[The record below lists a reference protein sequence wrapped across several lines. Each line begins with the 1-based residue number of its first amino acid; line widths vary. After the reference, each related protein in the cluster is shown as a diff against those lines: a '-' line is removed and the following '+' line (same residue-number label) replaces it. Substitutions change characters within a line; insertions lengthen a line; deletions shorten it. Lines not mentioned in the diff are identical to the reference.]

1 MKFEIGGDVF
11 KKAVDRVMAMIPN
24 KAAIYNLECVRL
36 VAEHNKVEII
46 GFDTECYCSVTV
58 PALVM
63 EDGEAVVHKDDLK
76 KVYTI
81 KNDLLVVSEQ
91 EMFTVSNGKK
101 KSTTKANIHYDV
113 DDYFDM
119 DFCKDKGNMVL
130 KMPDSKLL
138 EVLTRIN
145 AYTKH
150 GLDDPNILMRAI
162 HFDSEDRKVV
172 GIDSHRIGLFEDI
185 NESYFAGNDITANV
199 PNVIVA
205 HMKKLLMKDGS
216 CVEMYANKK
225 YSAFIGEDFTY
236 CIRNYAG
243 EFFDYKRFAN
253 GVEFRKFYV
262 NRKELAEVSKEYA
275 KLAKSE
281 KKPMFMGYNNRAFT
295 TAIFVSDYSTSD
307 VIETEDAEEI
317 GDGFVIGVSPEF
329 INDAMNGLDSEMVTM
344 GFTNNKSPIIVSD
357 GEYTGYVL
365 PVNIS
370 GMEIG
375 NFIGYT
381 AV

>member
-1 MKFEIGGDVF
+1 MKFQISGDVF

-24 KAAIYNLECVRL
+24 KAAIYNLECVRI
-36 VAEHNKVEII
+36 VAGRNEVEII

-63 EDGEAVVHKDDLK
+63 EEGEAVVHKDDFK

-101 KSTTKANIHYDV
+101 KSTTKANIHYDAG
-113 DDYFDM
+113 DYFDM
-119 DFCKDKGNMVL
+119 DFCKDNDNMVL

-145 AYTKH
+145 AYTAH
-150 GLDDPNILMRAI
+150 SDDPNILMRAI

-185 NESYFAGNDITANV
+185 NESYFALNDITANV

-205 HMKKLLMKDGS
+205 HMKKLLMKNGS
-216 CVEMYANKK
+216 YVEMYANKK
-225 YSAFIGEDFTY
+225 LSAFIGEDFTY

-243 EFFDYKRFAN
+243 EYFDYKRFAN

-262 NRKELAEVSKEYA
+262 NRKELAEVSKEYS

-281 KKPMFMGYNNRAFT
+281 KKAMFMGYNNRAFT

-307 VIETEDAEEI
+307 VIETEDAEDI
-317 GDGFVIGVSPEF
+317 GEGFVIGVNPEF

-344 GFTNNKSPIIVSD
+344 GFTNRKSPIIVSD
-357 GEYTGYVL
+357 GEYKGYVL

-370 GMEIG
+370 GMEID

-381 AV
+381 AA

>member
-24 KAAIYNLECVRL
+24 KAAIYDLECVRL
-36 VAEHNKVEII
+36 VAECNKVEII
-46 GFDTECYCSVTV
+46 GFDTECYCNVEV

-63 EDGEAVVHKDDLK
+63 EDGEAVIHKDDLK

-101 KSTTKANIHYDV
+101 KSTTKANTHYDAG
-113 DDYFDM
+113 DYFDM
-119 DFCKDKGNMVL
+119 DLCKDNGNMVL

-138 EVLTRIN
+138 EVLTRVN
-145 AYTKH
+145 AYTAH
-150 GLDDPNILMRAI
+150 SDDPNILMRAI

-205 HMKKLLMKDGS
+205 HMKKLLMKNGS
-216 CVEMYANKK
+216 YVEMYANKK
-225 YSAFIGEDFTY
+225 LSAFIGEDFTY

-243 EFFDYKRFAN
+243 EYFDYKRFAN

-275 KLAKSE
+275 KLVKSE
-281 KKPMFMGYNNRAFT
+281 KKAMLMGYNNRAFM
-295 TAIFVSDYSTSD
+295 TAIFVSGYSTSD

-344 GFTNNKSPIIVSD
+344 GFLNRKSPIIVSD

-370 GMEIG
+370 GMEID
-375 NFIGYT
+375 NYIGYT
-381 AV
+381 AA

>member
-24 KAAIYNLECVRL
+24 KAAIYDLECVRL

-58 PALVM
+58 SALVM

-81 KNDLLVVSEQ
+81 KNNLLVVSEQ

-101 KSTTKANIHYDV
+101 KSTTKANTHYDAG
-113 DDYFDM
+113 DYFDM
-119 DFCKDKGNMVL
+119 DFCKDNGNMVL
-130 KMPDSKLL
+130 KMPDCKLL
-138 EVLTRIN
+138 EVLTRVN
-145 AYTKH
+145 AYTAH
-150 GLDDPNILMRAI
+150 SDDPNILMRAI
-162 HFDSEDRKVV
+162 HFYSEDRKVV

-205 HMKKLLMKDGS
+205 HMKKLLMKNGS
-216 CVEMYANKK
+216 YVEMYANKK
-225 YSAFIGEDFTY
+225 LSAFIGEDFTY

-243 EFFDYKRFAN
+243 EYFDYKRFAN

-262 NRKELAEVSKEYA
+262 NRKELAEVSKEYS
-275 KLAKSE
+275 KLVKSE
-281 KKPMFMGYNNRAFT
+281 KKPMYMGYNNRAFM
-295 TAIFVSDYSTSD
+295 TAIFVSGYSTSD

-329 INDAMNGLDSEMVTM
+329 INDAMIGLDSEMVTM
-344 GFTNNKSPIIVSD
+344 GFLNRKSPIIVSD

-370 GMEIG
+370 GMEID
-375 NFIGYT
+375 NYIGYT
-381 AV
+381 AA

>member
-1 MKFEIGGDVF
+1 MKFQISGDVF

-24 KAAIYNLECVRL
+24 KAAMYDLECVRL
-36 VAEHNKVEII
+36 VAGRNEVEVI

-63 EDGEAVVHKDDLK
+63 EDGEAVIHKDDLK

-81 KNDLLVVSEQ
+81 KNDLLIISEQ
-91 EMFTVSNGKK
+91 DNFTVSNGKK
-101 KSTTKANIHYDV
+101 KSTIRANINYDV
-113 DDYFDM
+113 SEYFNM
-119 DFCKDKGNMVL
+119 DFCKDNGNMVL

-138 EVLTRIN
+138 EVLTRTN

-150 GLDDPNILMRAI
+150 GLDEQKLMKAI
-162 HFDSEDRKVV
+162 HFDGRNRKVV
-172 GIDSHRIGLFEDI
+172 GVDGHRFVIYDDI
-185 NESYFAGNDITANV
+185 NYTYFAENDIEVNV

-205 HMKKLLMKDGS
+205 HMKKLLFKNGS
-216 CVEMYANKK
+216 YVTMYANKK

-236 CIRNYAG
+236 CIRNYEG
-243 EFFDYKRFAN
+243 KYFEYNKFFYGF
-253 GVEFRKFYV
+253 EFRRFYV

-275 KLAKSE
+275 KLVKSE
-281 KKPMFMGYNNRAFT
+281 KKAMFMGYNNRTFT
-295 TAIFVSDYSTSD
+295 TAIFVNDYSTSD
-307 VIETEDAEEI
+307 VIETEDAEDI
-317 GDGFVIGVSPEF
+317 GEGFVIGVNPEF

-370 GMEIG
+370 GMEID
-375 NFIGYT
+375 NYIGYT
-381 AV
+381 AA

>member
-24 KAAIYNLECVRL
+24 KAAIYGLECVRL
-36 VAEHNKVEII
+36 VAGRNEVEII

-113 DDYFDM
+113 DGYFDM

-138 EVLTRIN
+138 EVLTRVN
-145 AYTKH
+145 AYTAH
-150 GLDDPNILMRAI
+150 SDDPNILMRAI
-162 HFDSEDRKVV
+162 HFNSEDRRVV
-172 GIDSHRIGLFEDI
+172 GIDGHRIGVYDDI
-185 NESYFAGNDITANV
+185 NYTYFAENDIEVNV

-205 HMKKLLMKDGS
+205 HMKKLLIKNGS
-216 CVEMYANKK
+216 YVEMYANKK

-243 EFFDYKRFAN
+243 EYFDYKRLTN

-262 NRKELAEVSKEYA
+262 NRKELAEVSKEYS
-275 KLAKSE
+275 KLVKSE

-344 GFTNNKSPIIVSD
+344 GFTNRKSPIIVSD
-357 GEYTGYVL
+357 GEYKGYVL

-370 GMEIG
+370 GMEID
-375 NFIGYT
+375 NYIGYT
-381 AV
+381 AA

>member
-36 VAEHNKVEII
+36 VAGRNEVEII

-63 EDGEAVVHKDDLK
+63 EEGEAVVHKDDLK

-81 KNDLLVVSEQ
+81 KNNLLVVSEQ

-101 KSTTKANIHYDV
+101 KSTTKANIHYDAG
-113 DDYFDM
+113 DYFDM
-119 DFCKDKGNMVL
+119 DFCKDNDNMVL

-145 AYTKH
+145 AYTAH
-150 GLDDPNILMRAI
+150 SDDPNILMRAI

-205 HMKKLLMKDGS
+205 HMKKLLLKNGS
-216 CVEMYANKK
+216 YVTMYANKK

-236 CIRNYAG
+236 CIRNYEG
-243 EFFDYKRFAN
+243 KYFEYNKFCYGF
-253 GVEFRKFYV
+253 EFRRFYV

-275 KLAKSE
+275 KLVKSE
-281 KKPMFMGYNNRAFT
+281 KKAMFMGYNNRTFT

-365 PVNIS
+365 PVYIS
-370 GMEIG
+370 GMEID

-381 AV
+381 AA

>member
-24 KAAIYNLECVRL
+24 KAAIYDLECVRL
-36 VAEHNKVEII
+36 VAGRNEVEII
-46 GFDTECYCSVTV
+46 GFDTECYCSVVV

-63 EDGEAVVHKDDLK
+63 EDGEAVIHKDDLK

-81 KNDLLVVSEQ
+81 KNDLLIISEQ
-91 EMFTVSNGKK
+91 DNFTVSNGKK
-101 KSTTKANIHYDV
+101 KSTIRANINYDV
-113 DDYFDM
+113 SEYFNM
-119 DFCKDKGNMVL
+119 DFCKDNGNMVL

-138 EVLTRIN
+138 EVFTRTN

-150 GLDDPNILMRAI
+150 GLDEQKLMKAI
-162 HFDSEDRKVV
+162 HFDGRNRKVV
-172 GIDSHRIGLFEDI
+172 GVDGHRFVIYDDI
-185 NESYFAGNDITANV
+185 NYTYFAENDIEVNV

-205 HMKKLLMKDGS
+205 HMKKLLFKNGS
-216 CVEMYANKK
+216 YVTMYANKK

-236 CIRNYAG
+236 CIRNYEG
-243 EFFDYKRFAN
+243 KYFEYNKFCYGF
-253 GVEFRKFYV
+253 EFRRFYV

-275 KLAKSE
+275 KLVKSE
-281 KKPMFMGYNNRAFT
+281 KKAMFMGYNNRTFT
-295 TAIFVSDYSTSD
+295 TAIFVNDYSTSD
-307 VIETEDAEEI
+307 VIETEDAEDI
-317 GDGFVIGVSPEF
+317 GEGFVIGVNPEF

-370 GMEIG
+370 GMEID
-375 NFIGYT
+375 NYIGYT
-381 AV
+381 AA

>member
-1 MKFEIGGDVF
+1 MKFEIGGGVF

-24 KAAIYNLECVRL
+24 KAAIYDLECVRF

-81 KNDLLVVSEQ
+81 KNNLLVVSER

-101 KSTTKANIHYDV
+101 KSMVRAFIDYNV

-119 DFCKDKGNMVL
+119 DFCNDDNMVL
-130 KMPDSKLL
+130 EMPDSKLL
-138 EVLTRIN
+138 EVLTRMN

-150 GLDDPNILMRAI
+150 GLDEQILMKAI
-162 HFDSEDRKVV
+162 HFSGRDRKLV
-172 GIDSHRIGLFEDI
+172 GIDGHRIGIFDDI
-185 NESYFAGNDITANV
+185 NNTYFTGNDIEVNV

-205 HMKKLLMKDGS
+205 HMKKLLFKNGS
-216 CVEMYANKK
+216 SVVMYANKK

-236 CIRNYAG
+236 CIRNYEG
-243 EFFDYKRFAN
+243 EYFDYKGFYKN
-253 GVEFRKFYV
+253 LEFRKFYI

-275 KLAKSE
+275 KLVKSE

-295 TAIFVSDYSTSD
+295 TAIFVNGYSTSD

-317 GDGFVIGVSPEF
+317 GEGFVIGVSPEF

-344 GFTNNKSPIIVSD
+344 GFINKKSPIIVSD

-370 GMEIG
+370 GMEID
-375 NFIGYT
+375 NYIGYT
-381 AV
+381 AA

>member
-24 KAAIYNLECVRL
+24 KAAIYDLECIRL
-36 VAEHNKVEII
+36 VAGRNEVEII

-63 EDGEAVVHKDDLK
+63 EDGEAVIHKDDLK

-81 KNDLLVVSEQ
+81 KNDLLVVSEH

-101 KSTTKANIHYDV
+101 KSTTKAHIHYDAG
-113 DDYFDM
+113 DYFDM
-119 DFCKDKGNMVL
+119 DFCKDNDNMVL

-138 EVLTRIN
+138 EVLTRVN
-145 AYTKH
+145 AYTAH
-150 GLDDPNILMRAI
+150 NDDPNILMRAI
-162 HFDSEDRKVV
+162 HFNSEDRKVV

-205 HMKKLLMKDGS
+205 HMKKLLMKNGS
-216 CVEMYANKK
+216 YVEMYTNKK
-225 YSAFIGEDFTY
+225 LSAFIGEDFTY

-243 EFFDYKRFAN
+243 EFFDYKRFFN
-253 GVEFRKFYV
+253 GVEFRRFYI

-275 KLAKSE
+275 KFVKSE

-295 TAIFVSDYSTSD
+295 TAIFISDYSTSD
-307 VIETEDAEEI
+307 VIETEDAEDI
-317 GDGFVIGVSPEF
+317 GDGFVIGVNPEF

-344 GFTNNKSPIIVSD
+344 GFKDRKSPIIVSD
-357 GEYTGYVL
+357 GEYKGYIL

-370 GMEIG
+370 GMEID
-375 NFIGYT
+375 NYIGYT
-381 AV
+381 AA

>member
-1 MKFEIGGDVF
+1 MKFKIGGDVF

-24 KAAIYNLECVRL
+24 KAAMYDLECVRL
-36 VAEHNKVEII
+36 VAGRNEVEVI

-63 EDGEAVVHKDDLK
+63 EDGEAVIHKDDLK

-81 KNDLLVVSEQ
+81 KNDLLIISEQ
-91 EMFTVSNGKK
+91 DNFTVSNGKK
-101 KSTTKANIHYDV
+101 KSTIRANINYDV
-113 DDYFDM
+113 SEYFNM
-119 DFCKDKGNMVL
+119 DFCKDNGNMVL

-138 EVLTRIN
+138 EVLTRTN

-150 GLDDPNILMRAI
+150 GLDEQKLMKAI
-162 HFDSEDRKVV
+162 HFDGRNRKVV
-172 GIDSHRIGLFEDI
+172 GVDGHRFVIYDDI
-185 NESYFAGNDITANV
+185 NYTYFAENDIEVNV

-205 HMKKLLMKDGS
+205 HMKKLLFKNGS
-216 CVEMYANKK
+216 YVTMYANKK

-236 CIRNYAG
+236 CIRNYEG
-243 EFFDYKRFAN
+243 KYFEYNKFSYGF
-253 GVEFRKFYV
+253 EFRRFYV

-275 KLAKSE
+275 KLVKSE
-281 KKPMFMGYNNRAFT
+281 KKAMFMGYNNRTFT
-295 TAIFVSDYSTSD
+295 TAIFVNDYSTSD

-317 GDGFVIGVSPEF
+317 GEGFVIGVNPEF
-329 INDAMNGLDSEMVTM
+329 INDAMNGLDSEMVIM

-370 GMEIG
+370 GMEID
-375 NFIGYT
+375 NYIGYT
-381 AV
+381 AA

>member
-46 GFDTECYCSVTV
+46 GFDTECYCNVTV

-81 KNDLLVVSEQ
+81 KNDLLVV
-91 EMFTVSNGKK
+91 
-101 KSTTKANIHYDV
+101 
-113 DDYFDM
+113 
-119 DFCKDKGNMVL
+119 
-130 KMPDSKLL
+130 L

-205 HMKKLLMKDGS
+205 HMKKLLMKNGS
-216 CVEMYANKK
+216 HVEMYANKK

-243 EFFDYKRFAN
+243 EYFDYKRFAN

-262 NRKELAEVSKEYA
+262 NRKELAEVSKEYS
-275 KLAKSE
+275 KLVKSE

-344 GFTNNKSPIIVSD
+344 GFLNRKSPIIVSD

-370 GMEIG
+370 GMEID
-375 NFIGYT
+375 NYIGYT
-381 AV
+381 AA

>member
-1 MKFEIGGDVF
+1 MKFQISGDVF

-24 KAAIYNLECVRL
+24 KAAIYDLECVRL
-36 VAEHNKVEII
+36 VSGRNEVEII

-81 KNDLLVVSEQ
+81 KNNLLVVSEQ

-101 KSTTKANIHYDV
+101 KSTTKANIHYNV

-119 DFCKDKGNMVL
+119 DFCKDGDNKVL
-130 KMPDSKLL
+130 EMPDSKLL
-138 EVLTRIN
+138 EVLTRVN
-145 AYTKH
+145 AYTAH
-150 GLDDPNILMRAI
+150 SDDPNILMRAI

-185 NESYFAGNDITANV
+185 NESYFAGNNITANV

-216 CVEMYANKK
+216 YVEMYANKK
-225 YSAFIGEDFTY
+225 LSAFIGEDFTY

-243 EFFDYKRFAN
+243 EYFDYKRFAN

-262 NRKELAEVSKEYA
+262 NRKELAEVSKEYS
-275 KLAKSE
+275 KLTKSE
-281 KKPMFMGYNNRAFT
+281 KKAMFMGYNNRAFT
-295 TAIFVSDYSTSD
+295 TAIFVSGYSTSD
-307 VIETEDAEEI
+307 VIDTEDAEEI
-317 GDGFVIGVSPEF
+317 GDGFVIGVNPEF

-370 GMEIG
+370 GMEID
-375 NFIGYT
+375 NYIGYT
-381 AV
+381 AA

>member
-24 KAAIYNLECVRL
+24 KAAIYDLECVRL
-36 VAEHNKVEII
+36 VAERNKVEII

-58 PALVM
+58 SALVM

-81 KNDLLVVSEQ
+81 KNNLLVVSEQ
-91 EMFTVSNGKK
+91 EMFTVSNSKK
-101 KSTTKANIHYDV
+101 KSTTKANTHYDAG
-113 DDYFDM
+113 DYFDM
-119 DFCKDKGNMVL
+119 DFCKDNGNMVL

-138 EVLTRIN
+138 EVLTRVN
-145 AYTKH
+145 AYTAH
-150 GLDDPNILMRAI
+150 SDDPNILMRAI

-205 HMKKLLMKDGS
+205 HMKKLLMKNGS
-216 CVEMYANKK
+216 YVEMYANKK
-225 YSAFIGEDFTY
+225 LSAFIGEDFTY

-243 EFFDYKRFAN
+243 EYFDYKRFAN

-262 NRKELAEVSKEYA
+262 NRKELAEVSKEYS
-275 KLAKSE
+275 KLVKSE
-281 KKPMFMGYNNRAFT
+281 KKPMYMGYNNRAFM
-295 TAIFVSDYSTSD
+295 TAIFVSGYSTSD

-317 GDGFVIGVSPEF
+317 EDGFVIGVNPEF

-344 GFTNNKSPIIVSD
+344 GFKDKKSPIIISD

-370 GMEIG
+370 GMEID
-375 NFIGYT
+375 NYIGYT
-381 AV
+381 AA

>member
-24 KAAIYNLECVRL
+24 KAAIYDLECVRL
-36 VAEHNKVEII
+36 VAEQNKVEII
-46 GFDTECYCSVTV
+46 GFDTECYCNVTV
-58 PALVM
+58 PALDM
-63 EDGEAVVHKDDLK
+63 EDGEAVIHKDDLK

-81 KNDLLVVSEQ
+81 KNNLLVVSER

-119 DFCKDKGNMVL
+119 DFCKDGDNKVL
-130 KMPDSKLL
+130 EMPDSKLL
-138 EVLTRIN
+138 EVLTRVN
-145 AYTKH
+145 AYTAH
-150 GLDDPNILMRAI
+150 SDDPNILMRAI
-162 HFDSEDRKVV
+162 HFNSEDRRVV
-172 GIDSHRIGLFEDI
+172 GIDGHRIGVYDDI
-185 NESYFAGNDITANV
+185 NYTYFAENDIEVNV
-199 PNVIVA
+199 PNVVVA
-205 HMKKLLMKDGS
+205 HMKKLLLKNGS
-216 CVEMYANKK
+216 YVTIYANKK
-225 YSAFIGEDFTY
+225 YSAFIGKDFTY

-243 EFFDYKRFAN
+243 EFFDYKRLTN

-262 NRKELAEVSKEYA
+262 NRKELAEVSKEYS
-275 KLAKSE
+275 KLVKSE
-281 KKPMFMGYNNRAFT
+281 KKPMFMGYNNGAFT

-344 GFTNNKSPIIVSD
+344 GFVNRKSLIIVSD

-370 GMEIG
+370 GMEID
-375 NFIGYT
+375 NYIGYT
-381 AV
+381 AA

>member
-1 MKFEIGGDVF
+1 MKFQISGDVF

-24 KAAIYNLECVRL
+24 KAAIYNLECVRI
-36 VAEHNKVEII
+36 VAGRNEVEII
-46 GFDTECYCSVTV
+46 GFDTECYCSVVV

-101 KSTTKANIHYDV
+101 KSTTKANIHYDAG
-113 DDYFDM
+113 DYFDM
-119 DFCKDKGNMVL
+119 DFCKGNDNMVL

-145 AYTKH
+145 AYTAH
-150 GLDDPNILMRAI
+150 SDDPNILMRAI
-162 HFDSEDRKVV
+162 HFNSEERKVV

-205 HMKKLLMKDGS
+205 HMKKLLLKNGS
-216 CVEMYANKK
+216 YVTMYANKK
-225 YSAFIGEDFTY
+225 LSAFIGEDFTY

-243 EFFDYKRFAN
+243 EYFDYKRFAN

-262 NRKELAEVSKEYA
+262 NRKELAEVSKEYS

-281 KKPMFMGYNNRAFT
+281 KKAMFMGYNNRAFT

-307 VIETEDAEEI
+307 VIETEDAEDI
-317 GDGFVIGVSPEF
+317 GEGFVIGVNPEF

-344 GFTNNKSPIIVSD
+344 GFTNRKSPIIVSD
-357 GEYTGYVL
+357 GEYKGYVL

-370 GMEIG
+370 GMEID

-381 AV
+381 AA

>member
-1 MKFEIGGDVF
+1 
-11 KKAVDRVMAMIPN
+11 
-24 KAAIYNLECVRL
+24 
-36 VAEHNKVEII
+36 
-46 GFDTECYCSVTV
+46 VTV

-113 DDYFDM
+113 DDYVDM

-138 EVLTRIN
+138 EVLTRVN
-145 AYTKH
+145 AYTAH
-150 GLDDPNILMRAI
+150 SDDPNILMRAI

-243 EFFDYKRFAN
+243 EYFDYKRFAN

-262 NRKELAEVSKEYA
+262 NRKELAEVSKEYS
-275 KLAKSE
+275 KLTKSE
-281 KKPMFMGYNNRAFT
+281 KKAMFMGYNNRAFM
-295 TAIFVSDYSTSD
+295 TAIFVSGYSTSD
-307 VIETEDAEEI
+307 VIETEDAEDI
-317 GDGFVIGVSPEF
+317 GEGFVIGVNPEF

-344 GFTNNKSPIIVSD
+344 GFKDKKSPVIVSD

-370 GMEIG
+370 GMEID

-381 AV
+381 AA

>member
-46 GFDTECYCSVTV
+46 GFDTECYCNVTV

-101 KSTTKANIHYDV
+101 KSTTKANIHYDAG
-113 DDYFDM
+113 DYFDM

-138 EVLTRIN
+138 EVLTRTN

-150 GLDDPNILMRAI
+150 GLNEDRLMKAI
-162 HFDSEDRKVV
+162 HFDGRDQKVV
-172 GIDSHRIGLFEDI
+172 GVDGHRFVIYNNI
-185 NESYFAGNDITANV
+185 NYAYFDHNDIRVNV

-205 HMKKLLMKDGS
+205 HMKKLLSKNGS
-216 CVEMYANKK
+216 YVEMYANKK

-236 CIRNYAG
+236 CIRNYEG
-243 EFFDYKRFAN
+243 KYFDYNKFCY
-253 GVEFRKFYV
+253 GVKFRVFYI
-262 NRKELAEVSKEYA
+262 NRKELAEVSKEYS

-281 KKPMFMGYNNRAFT
+281 KKAMFIGYNNRAFT
-295 TAIFVSDYSTSD
+295 TAIFVNGYATSD

-317 GDGFVIGVSPEF
+317 DDGFVIGVNPEF
-329 INDAMNGLDSEMVTM
+329 INDAMNGLDSEMIAM
-344 GFTNNKSPIIVSD
+344 GFADRKSPIIVND

-365 PVNIS
+365 PMHIS
-370 GMEIG
+370 GMEID
-375 NFIGYT
+375 NYIGYT
-381 AV
+381 AA

>member
-1 MKFEIGGDVF
+1 MKFKISGDVF

-24 KAAIYNLECVRL
+24 KAAIYDLECVRL
-36 VAEHNKVEII
+36 VAERNKVEII
-46 GFDTECYCSVTV
+46 GFDTECYCNVEV

-91 EMFTVSNGKK
+91 VMFTVSNGKK
-101 KSTTKANIHYDV
+101 KSTTRANINYDV
-113 DDYFDM
+113 SEYFDM

-130 KMPDSKLL
+130 KMTDDKLL
-138 EVLTRIN
+138 EVLTRVN

-150 GLDDPNILMRAI
+150 GLDEQKLMKAI
-162 HFDSEDRKVV
+162 HVSGRDQKVV
-172 GIDSHRIGLFEDI
+172 GVDGHRFVIYDDI
-185 NESYFAGNDITANV
+185 NYTYFTENDIEVNI

-205 HMKKLLMKDGS
+205 HMKKLLFKNGS
-216 CVEMYANKK
+216 YVEMYANKK

-236 CIRNYAG
+236 CIRNYEG
-243 EFFDYKRFAN
+243 KYFDYDKFCY
-253 GVEFRKFYV
+253 GFEFRKFYV

-275 KLAKSE
+275 KLVKSE
-281 KKPMFMGYNNRAFT
+281 KKAMFMGYNNRAFT
-295 TAIFVSDYSTSD
+295 TAIFVNDYSTSD
-307 VIETEDAEEI
+307 VIETEDAEDI
-317 GDGFVIGVSPEF
+317 GDGFVIGVNPEF

-370 GMEIG
+370 GMEID
-375 NFIGYT
+375 NYIGYT
-381 AV
+381 AA

>member
-1 MKFEIGGDVF
+1 MKFKIGGDVF

-24 KAAIYNLECVRL
+24 KAAIYDLECVRL
-36 VAEHNKVEII
+36 VAGRNEVEII
-46 GFDTECYCSVTV
+46 GFDTECYCSVVV

-63 EDGEAVVHKDDLK
+63 EDGEAVIHKDDLK

-81 KNDLLVVSEQ
+81 KNDLLIISEQ
-91 EMFTVSNGKK
+91 DNFTVSNGKK
-101 KSTTKANIHYDV
+101 KSTIRANINYDV
-113 DDYFDM
+113 AEYFNM
-119 DFCKDKGNMVL
+119 DFCKDNGNMVL

-138 EVLTRIN
+138 EVLTRTN

-150 GLDDPNILMRAI
+150 GLDEQKLMKAI
-162 HFDSEDRKVV
+162 HFDGRNRKVV
-172 GIDSHRIGLFEDI
+172 GVDGHRFVIYDDI
-185 NESYFAGNDITANV
+185 NYTYFAENDIEVNV

-205 HMKKLLMKDGS
+205 HMKKLLFKNGS
-216 CVEMYANKK
+216 YVTMYANKK

-236 CIRNYAG
+236 CIRNYEG
-243 EFFDYKRFAN
+243 KYFEYNKFCYGF
-253 GVEFRKFYV
+253 EFRRFYV

-275 KLAKSE
+275 KLVKSE
-281 KKPMFMGYNNRAFT
+281 KKAMFMGYNNRTFT
-295 TAIFVSDYSTSD
+295 TAIFVNDYSTSD
-307 VIETEDAEEI
+307 VIETEDAEDI
-317 GDGFVIGVSPEF
+317 GEGFVIGVSPEF

-344 GFTNNKSPIIVSD
+344 GFTNRKSPIIVSD

-370 GMEIG
+370 GMEID

-381 AV
+381 AA

>member
-24 KAAIYNLECVRL
+24 KAAIYDLECVRL
-36 VAEHNKVEII
+36 VAGRNEVEVI

-63 EDGEAVVHKDDLK
+63 EDGEAVIHKDDLK

-81 KNDLLVVSEQ
+81 KNDLLIISEQ
-91 EMFTVSNGKK
+91 DNFTVSNGKK
-101 KSTTKANIHYDV
+101 KSTIRANINYDV
-113 DDYFDM
+113 SEYFNM
-119 DFCKDKGNMVL
+119 DFCKDNGNMVL

-138 EVLTRIN
+138 EVLTRTN

-150 GLDDPNILMRAI
+150 GLDEQKLMKAI
-162 HFDSEDRKVV
+162 HFDGRNRKVV
-172 GIDSHRIGLFEDI
+172 GVDGHRFVIYDDI
-185 NESYFAGNDITANV
+185 NYTYFAENDIEVNV

-205 HMKKLLMKDGS
+205 HMKKLLFKNGS
-216 CVEMYANKK
+216 YVTMYANKK

-236 CIRNYAG
+236 CIRNYEG
-243 EFFDYKRFAN
+243 KYFEYNKFSYGF
-253 GVEFRKFYV
+253 EFRRFYV

-275 KLAKSE
+275 KLVKSE
-281 KKPMFMGYNNRAFT
+281 KKAMFMGYNNRTFT
-295 TAIFVSDYSTSD
+295 TAIFVNDYSTSD
-307 VIETEDAEEI
+307 VIETEDAEDI
-317 GDGFVIGVSPEF
+317 GEGFVIGVNPEF

-370 GMEIG
+370 GMEID
-375 NFIGYT
+375 NYIGYT
-381 AV
+381 AA

>member
-24 KAAIYNLECVRL
+24 KAAIYDLECVRL

-81 KNDLLVVSEQ
+81 KNNLLVVSEQ

-101 KSTTKANIHYDV
+101 KSTTKANTHYDAG
-113 DDYFDM
+113 DYFDM
-119 DFCKDKGNMVL
+119 DFCKDSDNKVL
-130 KMPDSKLL
+130 EMPDSKLL
-138 EVLTRIN
+138 EVLTRVN
-145 AYTKH
+145 AYTAH
-150 GLDDPNILMRAI
+150 SDDPNILTRAI

-205 HMKKLLMKDGS
+205 HMKKLLMKNGS
-216 CVEMYANKK
+216 YVEMYANKK
-225 YSAFIGEDFTY
+225 LSAFIGEDFTY
-236 CIRNYAG
+236 CIRNYTG
-243 EFFDYKRFAN
+243 EYFDYKQFAN
-253 GVEFRKFYV
+253 GFEFRKFYV
-262 NRKELAEVSKEYA
+262 NRKELAEVSKEYS
-275 KLAKSE
+275 KLVKSE
-281 KKPMFMGYNNRAFT
+281 KKPMYMGYNNRAFM
-295 TAIFVSDYSTSD
+295 TAIFVSGYSTSD

-329 INDAMNGLDSEMVTM
+329 INDAMIGLDSEMVTM
-344 GFTNNKSPIIVSD
+344 GFTNRKSPIIVSD

-370 GMEIG
+370 GMEID
-375 NFIGYT
+375 NYIGYT
-381 AV
+381 AA

>member
-24 KAAIYNLECVRL
+24 KAAIYDLECVRL
-36 VAEHNKVEII
+36 VAECNKVEII
-46 GFDTECYCSVTV
+46 GFDTECYCNVEV

-63 EDGEAVVHKDDLK
+63 EDGEAVIHKDDLK

-119 DFCKDKGNMVL
+119 DFCKDNDNMVL

-138 EVLTRIN
+138 EVFTRIN
-145 AYTKH
+145 AYTEH
-150 GLDDPNILMRAI
+150 GLDEQRLLDAI
-162 HFDSEDRKVV
+162 HFNGKDRNVV
-172 GIDSHRIGLFEDI
+172 GIDGRRIGVYDDI
-185 NESYFAGNDITANV
+185 NYTYFAENDIEVNV

-205 HMKKLLMKDGS
+205 HMKKLLLKNGS
-216 CVEMYANKK
+216 YVTMYANKK

-236 CIRNYAG
+236 CIRNYDG
-243 EFFDYKRFAN
+243 EYFNYKSYSNSF
-253 GVEFRKFYV
+253 EFRKFYV

-275 KLAKSE
+275 KLVKSE
-281 KKPMFMGYNNRAFT
+281 KKPMFMGYNNRAFM
-295 TAIFVSDYSTSD
+295 TAIFVNDYSTSD

-317 GDGFVIGVSPEF
+317 GDGFVIGVAPEF

-344 GFTNNKSPIIVSD
+344 GFINRKSPIIVSD
-357 GEYTGYVL
+357 GEYKGYIL

-370 GMEIG
+370 GMEID
-375 NFIGYT
+375 NYIGYT
-381 AV
+381 AA

>member
-1 MKFEIGGDVF
+1 MKFKISGDVF

-24 KAAIYNLECVRL
+24 KAAIYNLECVRI
-36 VAEHNKVEII
+36 VAGRNEVEII
-46 GFDTECYCSVTV
+46 GFDTECYCNVTV

-101 KSTTKANIHYDV
+101 KSTTKANIHYDAG
-113 DDYFDM
+113 DYFDM
-119 DFCKDKGNMVL
+119 DFCKDNDNMVL

-145 AYTKH
+145 AYTAH
-150 GLDDPNILMRAI
+150 SDDPTILMKAI
-162 HFDSEDRKVV
+162 HFDGRNRKVV
-172 GIDSHRIGLFEDI
+172 GVDGHRFVIYDDI
-185 NESYFAGNDITANV
+185 NYTYFAENDIEVNV

-205 HMKKLLMKDGS
+205 HMKKLLLKNGS
-216 CVEMYANKK
+216 YVTMYANKK

-236 CIRNYAG
+236 CIRNYEG
-243 EFFDYKRFAN
+243 KYFDYNKFCY
-253 GVEFRKFYV
+253 GFEFRRFYV

-275 KLAKSE
+275 KLVKSE
-281 KKPMFMGYNNRAFT
+281 KKAMFMGYNNRTFT
-295 TAIFVSDYSTSD
+295 TAIFVNDYSTSD
-307 VIETEDAEEI
+307 VIETEDAEDI
-317 GDGFVIGVSPEF
+317 GEGFVIGVNPEF

-370 GMEIG
+370 GMEID
-375 NFIGYT
+375 NYIGYT
-381 AV
+381 AA

>member
-24 KAAIYNLECVRL
+24 KAAIYDLECVRL

-46 GFDTECYCSVTV
+46 GFDTECYCNVTV
-58 PALVM
+58 PAMVI
-63 EDGEAVVHKDDLK
+63 EDGEAVIHKDDLK

-81 KNDLLVVSEQ
+81 KNDLLVVSER

-101 KSTTKANIHYDV
+101 KSTTKANIHYNAG
-113 DDYFDM
+113 DYFDM
-119 DFCKDKGNMVL
+119 DFCNDDNMVL
-130 KMPDSKLL
+130 EMPDSKLL

-150 GLDDPNILMRAI
+150 DLDEQILLKAI
-162 HFDSEDRKVV
+162 HFNGKDRNVV
-172 GIDSHRIGLFEDI
+172 GIDGHRIGIFDDI
-185 NESYFAGNDITANV
+185 NNTYFTGNDIEVNV

-205 HMKKLLMKDGS
+205 HMKKLLFKNGS
-216 CVEMYANKK
+216 SVVMYANKK

-236 CIRNYAG
+236 CIRNYEG
-243 EFFDYKRFAN
+243 KYFDYKGFYKN
-253 GVEFRKFYV
+253 LEFRKFYV

-275 KLAKSE
+275 KIVKSE
-281 KKPMFMGYNNRAFT
+281 KKAMFMGYNNKAFT
-295 TAIFVSDYSTSD
+295 TAIFVNDYSTSD

-317 GDGFVIGVSPEF
+317 GEGFVIGVSPEF
-329 INDAMNGLDSEMVTM
+329 INDAMNGLDSDMVTM
-344 GFTNNKSPIIVSD
+344 GFMNRKSPVIVSD

-370 GMEIG
+370 GMEID
-375 NFIGYT
+375 NYIGYT
-381 AV
+381 AA